1 MIFIIFILICIC
13 HTSSRLWSWM
23 NGSTNC
29 ILLCRRRKYAIIV
42 ERYIWNMQSRNNSKF
57 STAVPSA
64 ATFRLWFQKQ
74 NSRGVMQRFC
84 NWANFIWKLA
94 HLGVCLRTICT
105 QNHGI
110 ARKGGALP
118 IARIFLEDLSTMHWG
133 PSKVL
138 IYPPK
143 VIIYPPWP
151 KCALLPQN
159 RSFNHIYLTFSL
171 SKMIDTL

>member
-1 MIFIIFILICIC
+1 MKWLTVCVDSPPYINMIFIISILICIC

-94 HLGVCLRTICT
+94 HLGVGLKTICT
-105 QNHGI
+105 QNPGI
-110 ARKGGALP
+110 ARKGWGGSAPCQDFFGGFVHNTLRALQSNHLSP
-118 IARIFLEDLSTMHWG
+118 KSDNFLPNVCPYSPE
-133 PSKVL
+133 
-138 IYPPK
+138 
-143 VIIYPPWP
+143 
-151 KCALLPQN
+151 
-159 RSFNHIYLTFSL
+159 
-171 SKMIDTL
+171 